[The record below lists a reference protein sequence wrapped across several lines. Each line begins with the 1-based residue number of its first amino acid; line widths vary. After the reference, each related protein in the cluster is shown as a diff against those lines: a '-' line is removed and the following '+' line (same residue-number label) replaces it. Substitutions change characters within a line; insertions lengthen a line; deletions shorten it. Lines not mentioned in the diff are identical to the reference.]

1 MRGARR
7 AARGRRFGAGFLALV
22 LAALPAACSYADD
35 EPGLF
40 GRTPA
45 AAPSG
50 TEDSGRTPDSTAP
63 VPVLG
68 EATWTSA
75 DPPGIPIRIAIHGVR
90 RVPGG
95 TVLDWSVTALSGPG
109 GVPGEAIAGGLRLNL
124 DEPRDAVLVDAP
136 AGQVYRPLLSRDG
149 SNRCLCAPAHLAQDD
164 LALDVPRLL
173 QVAYPALPASTRVID
188 VSIAPV
194 PVFSRVPVT
203 AIGEVSAPIAE
214 TDLARPMEAD
224 PPLGRTADF
233 TLSSGQRFAIEVE
246 AVVASGT
253 LTSVVWTL
261 EARSRGP
268 GPGPGLR
275 PELSRN
281 GAWRVTPLRLGRAE
295 GDGPACLCLDPV
307 VWREQLEEPG
317 RRVTVVTN
325 LGEISRGTTVVDVV
339 FPGVPPLRDLRVTTA
354 SDGAYRS
361 GGTAR
366 GPRQTW
372 TYRTTHAQPGWRLYN
387 WPTPPPKI
395 TAADF
400 TATVDLI
407 LR

>member
-7 AARGRRFGAGFLALV
+7 AARKSRFAAGLLALV
-22 LAALPAACSYADD
+22 LAAPLGACSYAED

-50 TEDSGRTPDSTAP
+50 TEDRGQTPDSTAP

-68 EATWTSA
+68 EATWTSVE
-75 DPPGIPIRIAIHGVR
+75 PPGIPIRIAVHGVR

-95 TVLDWSVTALSGPG
+95 TVLDWSITALSGPG
-109 GVPGEAIAGGLRLNL
+109 GVPGEPIVGGLRLDL
-124 DEPRDAVLVDAP
+124 DEPRDVVLVDAT
-136 AGQVYRPLLSRDG
+136 ADRVYRPLRSRDG
-149 SNRCLCAPAHLAQDD
+149 SNRCLCAPARLAQDD

-173 QVAYPALPASTRVID
+173 QVAYPPLPASARAID

-203 AIGEVSAPIAE
+203 AIGEISAPIAE
-214 TDLARPMEAD
+214 TDLARPVEAAE
-224 PPLGRTADF
+224 PLGRTADF
-233 TLSSGQRFAIEVE
+233 TQTSGQRFAVEVN
-246 AVVASGT
+246 AVVASGS

-268 GPGPGLR
+268 GPAPGLR
-275 PELSRN
+275 PELTRN
-281 GAWRVTPLRLGRAE
+281 NAWRVGPLRLGRA
-295 GDGPACLCLDPV
+295 DGPACLCLDPV
-307 VWREQLEEPG
+307 LWREQLEEPG

-325 LGEISRGTTVVDVV
+325 LGEIPRGTTAVDVV
-339 FPGVPPLRDLRVTTA
+339 FPGLPPVPDIRVTPA
-354 SDGAYRS
+354 SDGAFRS
-361 GGTAR
+361 GGTTR

-372 TYRTTHAQPGWRLYN
+372 EYRPNRAQPGWPLYD
-387 WPTPPPKI
+387 WPTPAPTI
-395 TAADF
+395 TAGGFAG
-400 TATVDLI
+400 TVEEVLD
-407 LR
+407 